1 MLTIPAGFA
10 QLKNYSF
17 EEAEQLSRESPKP
30 IVVFVHTS
38 WCKYC
43 KMMENI
49 TFKNPE
55 VIRILNGNF
64 YFILLDAESKNDIA
78 FNDRTFKFKPTGPNT
93 GVHELAIALSTV
105 NNQITYPTITII
117 DRNYSILF
125 HKQSY
130 IKTKDL
136 ISILGKIN

>member
-1 MLTIPAGFA
+1 MDVY
-10 QLKNYSF
+10 QLLIF
-17 EEAEQLSRESPKP
+17 QLIAHVLADFIFQSPKA
-30 IVVFVHTS
+30 
-38 WCKYC
+38 
-43 KMMENI
+43 
-49 TFKNPE
+49 
-55 VIRILNGNF
+55 
-64 YFILLDAESKNDIA
+64 AESKNDIA